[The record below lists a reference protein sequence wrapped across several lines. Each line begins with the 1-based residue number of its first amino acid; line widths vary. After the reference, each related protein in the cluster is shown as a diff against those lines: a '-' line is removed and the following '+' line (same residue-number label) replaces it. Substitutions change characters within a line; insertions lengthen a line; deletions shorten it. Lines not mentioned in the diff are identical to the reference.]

1 MMGRD
6 LIRPSLK
13 GVNSICLTV
22 QGKMFLTNKHPINF
36 NLDSFHKISKKVKI
50 KTLVSDDD
58 QALLSMLKAN
68 CRKLAENSNIPSH
81 FIFREA
87 TLIEMAIKKPKNIDE
102 FFMIHGVGPKKLEKF
117 STSFLK
123 IINISPPDPLHPARR
138 KLIGGNSAYIYDQ
151 LIEAQSKLAYGKDGH
166 QKKITCS
173 PSIIAKISK
182 LINPTQAVINN
193 ILGEKK
199 ALRFGKAF
207 LKIL

>member
-1 MMGRD
+1 MGRD

-102 FFMIHGVGPKKLEKF
+102 FFMIHGVGPKKLE
-117 STSFLK
+117 
-123 IINISPPDPLHPARR
+123 N
-138 KLIGGNSAYIYDQ
+138 
-151 LIEAQSKLAYGKDGH
+151 
-166 QKKITCS
+166 
-173 PSIIAKISK
+173 
-182 LINPTQAVINN
+182 
-193 ILGEKK
+193 
-199 ALRFGKAF
+199 
-207 LKIL
+207 